1 MRLLS
6 SLRAL
11 KQTDREARILVLG
24 FSSFST
30 SSFSKPLNGL
40 LSQISRNVP
49 ANINLSHNAVIK
61 PYKTSL
67 SPTHYLTQD
76 RHFSGRVEKLAGE
89 EREKYLSRI
98 GSTGWKVQNDR
109 DAIEKTFEFL
119 DFSQAWSFM
128 TRAGLLAE
136 KMDHHPEWFNVYNR
150 VEVTLATHDC
160 GGISKN
166 DIDMA
171 EAMDKYANNLVC

>member
-6 SLRAL
+6 SLRTL
-11 KQTDREARILVLG
+11 KRTERGACVLVLG
-24 FSSFST
+24 FSTFST
-30 SSFSKPLNGL
+30 STFSKSLNGL
-40 LSQISRNVP
+40 LSQNSRNVP
-49 ANINLSHNAVIK
+49 SNTSLNRHGVTKS
-61 PYKTSL
+61 YMTSL
-67 SPTHYLTQD
+67 SPTHCLIQD

-89 EREKYLSRI
+89 KREKYLSRI
-98 GSTGWKVQNDR
+98 GAKGWKVQNDR
-109 DAIEKTFEFL
+109 DAIEKTYEFL

-128 TRAGLLAE
+128 ARVGLLAE

-166 DIDMA
+166 DIEMA
-171 EAMDKYANNLVC
+171 EAMDKYANNLVS